1 MFTIQTV
8 PNLYHPDLCQYVS
21 PFAPGTLLG
30 HFSLV
35 TEWGRTHHRKYP
47 RNRRGSRACWD
58 AATVISSWLQ
68 GGELWLFSP
77 GQRTGRW
84 GIPQA
89 SLLAPIFTV
98 LGGMLEEIWLW
109 TTVLT
114 GESFSR
120 ALSHTGKSP
129 SLLGGGGLWIFD
141 SPHAKVISIDLKSGT
156 HWTHLDHFL
165 VFILC

>member
-8 PNLYHPDLCQYVS
+8 PNLYHPDLCQYAS
-21 PFAPGTLLG
+21 PFAPGTLRG

-35 TEWGRTHHRKYP
+35 TEWGRTHHRTYP

-68 GGELWLFSP
+68 SGELWLFSP
-77 GQRTGRW
+77 GQRTSRW

-98 LGGMLEEIWLW
+98 LGGKPEEIWLW

-114 GESFSR
+114 LESRFPE
-120 ALSHTGKSP
+120 LCHTQVNHH
-129 SLLGGGGLWIFD
+129 LFWGGGLWIFN

-156 HWTHLDHFL
+156 HWTHLDHFS
-165 VFILC
+165 VSSLC